1 MTSEMIK
8 TVWLDNSQALSE
20 LCERCSNLPAIAV
33 DTEFMRSSTF
43 YPKIGLLQINDGEQN
58 FLIDPLV
65 FDTQELEPLREL
77 WRNTAVVKVLH
88 ACSED
93 LEVFQHWLGVVPQPL
108 FDTQMAANYAACGFS
123 LSYAKLVQQFLDLE
137 LEKGETRSDWLK
149 RPLSESQ
156 CHYAALDVEYLLDIY
171 QRLSAQLEEKQRL
184 GYLQE
189 DCQRLLDNAQA
200 EFDPMMA
207 YLKVKSA
214 WRLSSRSLGVLQA
227 LCVWREEQARERDI
241 PRNRLCKDPQL
252 FTIAKRPPKRVKDL
266 ARIEGLPGRT
276 LREDG
281 ETIVQIVEQVLE
293 DNNQW
298 PESLTRP
305 LSVEQGQ
312 QLKMLREHGHQLA
325 DSIGLAPELLF
336 NKKEWEELIRYLL
349 FNSPL
354 QSSRFQGWRGKEF
367 LPLLLRSFRDRVQ

>member
-1 MTSEMIK
+1 M
-8 TVWLDNSQALSE
+8 DNSQALNE
-20 LCERCSNLPAIAV
+20 LCQRCSALPAIAV

-43 YPKIGLLQINDGEQN
+43 YPKVGLLQINDGEQN
-58 FLIDPLV
+58 FLIDPLA
-65 FDTQELEPLREL
+65 FDTQDLEPLRAL
-77 WRNTAVVKVLH
+77 WQNKAVVKVLH

-123 LSYAKLVQQFLDLE
+123 LSYAKLVHQFLDLE

-156 CHYAALDVEYLLDIY
+156 CHYAALDVEYLLEIY
-171 QRLSAQLEEKQRL
+171 QRLKTMLEQKQRL
-184 GYLQE
+184 EYLQE
-189 DCQRLLDNAQA
+189 DCQRLLDNACM
-200 EFDPMMA
+200 EFEPRSA

-252 FTIAKRPPKRVKDL
+252 FTMAKRPPKRVKDL
-266 ARIEGLPGRT
+266 ARVEGLPGRT

-281 ETIVQIVEQVLE
+281 ETLVQIVEQVLD
-293 DNNQW
+293 DNSNW
-298 PESLTRP
+298 PKTLDKP
-305 LSVEQGQ
+305 LSVDQGQ

-325 DSIGLAPELLF
+325 ESMGLAPELLF
-336 NKKEWEELIRYLL
+336 NKKEWEELIRHLL
-349 FNSPL
+349 FNRPL
-354 QSSRFQGWRGKEF
+354 QSSRFNGWRGEQF
-367 LPLLLRSFRDRVQ
+367 LPVLLRSFRDRVK

>member
-1 MTSEMIK
+1 MTSETIN
-8 TVWLDNSQALSE
+8 TVWLDSSHALNE
-20 LCERCSNLPAIAV
+20 LCQRCMTLPAIAV

-58 FLIDPLV
+58 FLIDPLA
-65 FDTQELEPLREL
+65 FETAELEPLRLL
-77 WRNTAVVKVLH
+77 WQNTSVVKVLH

-123 LSYAKLVQQFLDLE
+123 LSYAKLVQHFLDLE

-156 CHYAALDVEYLLDIY
+156 CHYAALDVEYLLEIY
-171 QRLSAQLEEKQRL
+171 QRLNVMLEQKQRL
-184 GYLQE
+184 EYLQE
-189 DCQRLLDNAQA
+189 DCQRLLDNAQV
-200 EFDPMMA
+200 EFEPRAA

-227 LCVWREEQARERDI
+227 LCVWREEQARKRDI
-241 PRNRLCKDPQL
+241 PRNRLMKDGQL
-252 FTIAKRPPKRVKDL
+252 FAIAKRPAKKVKDL
-266 ARIEGLPGRT
+266 ARVEGLPGRT

-281 ETIVQIVEQVLE
+281 ETLIEIIANVLADDAGWPEVLE
-293 DNNQW
+293 
-298 PESLTRP
+298 RP

-312 QLKMLREHGHQLA
+312 QLKMLREHGNQLA
-325 DSIGLAPELLF
+325 EGMDLAPELLF
-336 NKKEWEELIRYLL
+336 NKKEWEELIRHLL
-349 FNSPL
+349 FQRPL
-354 QSSRFQGWRGKEF
+354 KSSRFDGWRGTQF
-367 LPLLLRSFRDRVQ
+367 LPTLLKSFRNRLK